1 MNTTDFIVKSFFGLV
16 LVGMIGGITITLVRE
31 YGRTEL
37 LQTPRQIIRS
47 DKVGKTSDCEIR
59 RISTY
64 GLTAVQYDTVP
75 KKRSYDT
82 AHELPR

>member
-1 MNTTDFIVKSFFGLV
+1 MNTTDFMVKSFFGLV

-31 YGRTEL
+31 CGRTEL

-47 DKVGKTSDCEIR
+47 DKISETSDYEIH

-64 GLTAVQYDTVP
+64 ELTSVECDTVL
-75 KKRSYDT
+75 KRRSYDT

>member
-31 YGRTEL
+31 CSRTEL

-47 DKVGKTSDCEIR
+47 DKIGETPDYEIR
-59 RISTY
+59 RISVYEFTS
-64 GLTAVQYDTVP
+64 VQYDTIP
-75 KKRSYDT
+75 KR
-82 AHELPR
+82 

>member
-31 YGRTEL
+31 CSRTEL

-47 DKVGKTSDCEIR
+47 DKIGETSDYEIR
-59 RISTY
+59 RISVYEFTS
-64 GLTAVQYDTVP
+64 VQYDTIP
-75 KKRSYDT
+75 KR
-82 AHELPR
+82 

>member
-31 YGRTEL
+31 CSRTEL

-47 DKVGKTSDCEIR
+47 DKIGETSDYEIR
-59 RISTY
+59 RISVYEFTS
-64 GLTAVQYDTVP
+64 VRYDTIP
-75 KKRSYDT
+75 KR
-82 AHELPR
+82 